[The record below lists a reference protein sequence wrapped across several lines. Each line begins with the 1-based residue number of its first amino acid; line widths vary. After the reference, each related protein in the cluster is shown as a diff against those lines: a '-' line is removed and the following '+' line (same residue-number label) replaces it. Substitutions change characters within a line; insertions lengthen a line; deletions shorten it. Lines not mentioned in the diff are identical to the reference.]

1 MQGLLSYS
9 TSEHPL
15 IKIYFL
21 LHHNPEHEQEYL
33 MNEYGHRRQ
42 NNPGIVLYNLH
53 ISDSSYC
60 NNISEWN
67 VA

>member
-21 LHHNPEHEQEYL
+21 LHHIPEQEQEYL
-33 MNEYGHRRQ
+33 MNEGGHRMQ
-42 NNPGIVLYNLH
+42 TNPGIVQPTH
-53 ISDSSYC
+53 IRQLLL
-60 NNISEWN
+60 
-67 VA
+67 